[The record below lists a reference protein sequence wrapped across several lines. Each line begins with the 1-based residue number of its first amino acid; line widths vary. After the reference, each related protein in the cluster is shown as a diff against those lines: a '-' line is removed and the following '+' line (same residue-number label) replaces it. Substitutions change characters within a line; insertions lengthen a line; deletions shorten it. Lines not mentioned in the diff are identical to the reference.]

1 MIKYRFNEE
10 KDIILHYANALGD
23 KKTSAIIFNG
33 MVSDSEEA
41 FHLAKFF
48 WAMVDLSVED
58 IEKGTMVCG
67 HKDLEA
73 WNEYIMNSLRSYLR
87 SSGYADEWER
97 ASDQS

>member
-1 MIKYRFNEE
+1 MIKYRFEEE
-10 KDIILHYANALGD
+10 KDIILHYANLLD
-23 KKTSAIIFNG
+23 DQKTSLIISKG
-33 MVSDSEEA
+33 VVSDRDEA

-48 WAMVDLSVED
+48 WSMVDLSVED
-58 IEKGTMVCG
+58 IEEERLVCG

-97 ASDQS
+97 ATDQS